1 MVGERLAEIRK
12 DHDDTQAAL
21 AKKLNVS
28 VTTVRSWEQEKSS
41 PSHDALVAICRLYR
55 ISADYLL
62 GLSEVDPAYDPR
74 GNQQRFT
81 DDEWAALR
89 EYEEFL
95 LWKRRKKS
103 KQYKGQPRYEPRLSF
118 SLIAPVF
125 LFYPQFF
132 LSSPSAAYSA
142 AFPLVCN
149 ALPAR

>member
-12 DHDDTQAAL
+12 DHDDTQAVL

-41 PSHDALVAICRLYR
+41 PSLYR

-81 DDEWAALR
+81 EDEWAALR

-95 LWKRRKKS
+95 LWKRRKKA
-103 KQYKGQPRYEPRLSF
+103 KQ
-118 SLIAPVF
+118 
-125 LFYPQFF
+125 
-132 LSSPSAAYSA
+132 
-142 AFPLVCN
+142 
-149 ALPAR
+149 

>member
-12 DHDDTQAAL
+12 DHNDTQAVL

-74 GNQQRFT
+74 GNQQRLPMMSGPHFGSMKNSCCGNDGRKQNNKKT
-81 DDEWAALR
+81 AA
-89 EYEEFL
+89 
-95 LWKRRKKS
+95 
-103 KQYKGQPRYEPRLSF
+103 
-118 SLIAPVF
+118 V
-125 LFYPQFF
+125 
-132 LSSPSAAYSA
+132 
-142 AFPLVCN
+142 
-149 ALPAR
+149 

>member
-62 GLSEVDPAYDPR
+62 GLSEVVSNDLPVERHLGSDDVGAHCGLGLR
-74 GNQQRFT
+74 QQTERER
-81 DDEWAALR
+81 DAAGDGKQDAQKSFVDGR
-89 EYEEFL
+89 HNIL
-95 LWKRRKKS
+95 LS
-103 KQYKGQPRYEPRLSF
+103 VL
-118 SLIAPVF
+118 
-125 LFYPQFF
+125 
-132 LSSPSAAYSA
+132 
-142 AFPLVCN
+142 
-149 ALPAR
+149 

>member
-12 DHDDTQAAL
+12 DHDDTQAVL

-81 DDEWAALR
+81 EDEWAALR
-89 EYEEFL
+89 EYTA
-95 LWKRRKKS
+95 
-103 KQYKGQPRYEPRLSF
+103 GC
-118 SLIAPVF
+118 
-125 LFYPQFF
+125 
-132 LSSPSAAYSA
+132 SPSTFVFFAYSA
-142 AFPLVCN
+142 TFRITSLY
-149 ALPAR
+149 R

>member
-1 MVGERLAEIRK
+1 MRQYGRGAFGRNSEGSQRYTGGISE
-12 DHDDTQAAL
+12 
-21 AKKLNVS
+21 KLNVS

-95 LWKRRKKS
+95 LWKRRKKA
-103 KQYKGQPRYEPRLSF
+103 KQ
-118 SLIAPVF
+118 
-125 LFYPQFF
+125 
-132 LSSPSAAYSA
+132 
-142 AFPLVCN
+142 
-149 ALPAR
+149 